1 MLRSMELENFQ
12 SFSQIELD
20 LSGKNGSVKNH
31 AFIYGENGSGK
42 SNLINAVFLLKVCSG
57 SLRKLKENPGIN
69 LPSSPPDDD
78 LKQLAKNLHMIG
90 SEETMKLAYTFFID
104 GSDARYSIEFDKD
117 GTLI

>member
-1 MLRSMELENFQ
+1 MELENFQ

-69 LPSSPPDDD
+69 PSSMDPMPD
-78 LKQLAKNLHMIG
+78 
-90 SEETMKLAYTFFID
+90 T
-104 GSDARYSIEFDKD
+104 R
-117 GTLI
+117 